1 MESRTIKA
9 LSEINDEGLFER
21 IATGVLRLQPT
32 YERLIHTGINADG
45 KTRKA
50 PVDGIGLDGNR
61 IVVTHHTI
69 TAASGLERKWL
80 LDPAKVKQR
89 PDTKTE
95 PVPGDVVKSLSEI
108 RNARRQIG
116 DLKATIVLTTNQE
129 PDSDLF
135 VAVVAAART
144 ENVDVDIWSRSRI
157 AAILDTDGRGQYIR
171 SKLLEIEEDT
181 VSLELIAEVG
191 WETVE
196 ALYTGDEPSLRVS
209 RLAAIEFLEPKPIT
223 FVVGGSGTGK
233 TIACLQVLQHHRD
246 AGGLVMVMSNE
257 VLEAAQ
263 NLDQA
268 IIAALRRFRPT
279 LREAQVV
286 TTLLGPNATLS
297 ILIEDVARSS
307 KPRQLIEKLI
317 AWLPDKKD
325 SYSVAQNGNGG
336 VRWRIFCP
344 VWPQFTVGLSK
355 GMDTTVKANTM
366 LLVAM
371 SDDEALATIRLRAI
385 SDGIQISDFQ
395 ATKIAKALGN
405 DPLLISL
412 NQDWKTPDPA
422 AVIASF
428 VDAALDRASAGSEVR
443 QHFLASELRSG
454 LRSLGEGILAH
465 RSLEPT
471 WDEIAAWQ
479 ISSEALAA
487 IKELTRASELIALRA
502 TSGTE
507 KLVFRHDRVRH
518 WIIADAAEF
527 LLKRSEITDE
537 VLADPLFASTF
548 GAILARCS
556 NPDQLIER
564 LKARNPLALFFAIE
578 AASKRSLVYRE
589 RLAAEAASWLKA
601 IGLDDRATVQMRW
614 DALLAIRDV
623 EGPFMLDLL
632 NHFPKKW
639 IPSMIARMC
648 NSDVEGALELCLMR
662 SPAEAAIWL
671 TTPIAQAYAAAGPR
685 FISAISEE
693 FDRCEA
699 GSKRAAALLSFAGA
713 WGEETIAPAISRLW
727 ERDKSRTKFLS
738 DYLWAFMRTSTRET
752 AHALLEPVCLEWAKL
767 PIEDGSA
774 KHLTRYNLAA
784 FEVRSAFLAAPPRGA
799 FEYLFRRAES
809 DDLAW
814 AIEYLLSALDD
825 PDVLQFN
832 IEMAARRKRGGQA
845 GRSPAIDHWHQAGE
859 GLGKP
864 MSHATRSTL
873 PAVWRAIEVDPDT
886 RTIAFDLWS
895 ATRGAGD
902 IEMMIPFKDDLLL
915 AERIL
920 RQRLRRGDHEVI
932 ADLAGKLNG
941 SDGAHWWHYTR
952 YVWSPALTDALDR
965 RLSAIAV
972 SQDEREEKPKPGV
985 DVTWIVLRRP
995 REEAQK
1001 LLQKH
1006 WDAFGQGAPFI
1017 LAALHLSTPE
1027 MLSRA
1032 AASLENHDNPQD
1044 VFDSLAMQWGLNWQ
1058 DGPGISREE
1067 QVLALKPYLHL
1078 IDGDELERVAE
1089 ACNRASLFDIRR
1101 RVIDGCIGE
1110 SRSWGAQYLV
1120 KNLDRHAGDRVPH
1133 IIDHVIEEFLKGGDS
1148 WSDACSALHTWLSSR
1163 DDRGAL
1169 EIAARAI
1176 VYSGSADDVICLRA
1190 WKGHDP
1196 GFLESVIADTVYNVS
1211 SMPRAKTKRNRR

>member
-1 MESRTIKA
+1 
-9 LSEINDEGLFER
+9 
-21 IATGVLRLQPT
+21 
-32 YERLIHTGINADG
+32 
-45 KTRKA
+45 
-50 PVDGIGLDGNR
+50 
-61 IVVTHHTI
+61 
-69 TAASGLERKWL
+69 
-80 LDPAKVKQR
+80 
-89 PDTKTE
+89 
-95 PVPGDVVKSLSEI
+95 
-108 RNARRQIG
+108 
-116 DLKATIVLTTNQE
+116 
-129 PDSDLF
+129 
-135 VAVVAAART
+135 
-144 ENVDVDIWSRSRI
+144 
-157 AAILDTDGRGQYIR
+157 
-171 SKLLEIEEDT
+171 
-181 VSLELIAEVG
+181 
-191 WETVE
+191 
-196 ALYTGDEPSLRVS
+196 
-209 RLAAIEFLEPKPIT
+209 
-223 FVVGGSGTGK
+223 
-233 TIACLQVLQHHRD
+233 
-246 AGGLVMVMSNE
+246 
-257 VLEAAQ
+257 
-263 NLDQA
+263 
-268 IIAALRRFRPT
+268 
-279 LREAQVV
+279 
-286 TTLLGPNATLS
+286 
-297 ILIEDVARSS
+297 
-307 KPRQLIEKLI
+307 
-317 AWLPDKKD
+317 
-325 SYSVAQNGNGG
+325 
-336 VRWRIFCP
+336 
-344 VWPQFTVGLSK
+344 
-355 GMDTTVKANTM
+355 
-366 LLVAM
+366 
-371 SDDEALATIRLRAI
+371 
-385 SDGIQISDFQ
+385 
-395 ATKIAKALGN
+395 
-405 DPLLISL
+405 
-412 NQDWKTPDPA
+412 
-422 AVIASF
+422 
-428 VDAALDRASAGSEVR
+428 
-443 QHFLASELRSG
+443 
-454 LRSLGEGILAH
+454 
-465 RSLEPT
+465 
-471 WDEIAAWQ
+471 
-479 ISSEALAA
+479 
-487 IKELTRASELIALRA
+487 
-502 TSGTE
+502 
-507 KLVFRHDRVRH
+507 
-518 WIIADAAEF
+518 
-527 LLKRSEITDE
+527 
-537 VLADPLFASTF
+537 
-548 GAILARCS
+548 
-556 NPDQLIER
+556 
-564 LKARNPLALFFAIE
+564 
-578 AASKRSLVYRE
+578 
-589 RLAAEAASWLKA
+589 
-601 IGLDDRATVQMRW
+601 
-614 DALLAIRDV
+614 
-623 EGPFMLDLL
+623 MLDLL

-713 WGEETIAPAISRLW
+713 WGEKTIAPAISRLW
-727 ERDKSRTKFLS
+727 ERDKSRNKFLS

-859 GLGKP
+859 GLGNP

-932 ADLAGKLNG
+932 ADLAGKLDG

-995 REEAQK
+995 REEAQE

-1044 VFDSLAMQWGLNWQ
+1044 VFDLLAMQWGLNWQ

-1067 QVLALKPYLHL
+1067 QVLALKPYLHSH
-1078 IDGDELERVAE
+1078 RW
-1089 ACNRASLFDIRR
+1089 RRIRK
-1101 RVIDGCIGE
+1101 
-1110 SRSWGAQYLV
+1110 SR
-1120 KNLDRHAGDRVPH
+1120 
-1133 IIDHVIEEFLKGGDS
+1133 
-1148 WSDACSALHTWLSSR
+1148 
-1163 DDRGAL
+1163 
-1169 EIAARAI
+1169 
-1176 VYSGSADDVICLRA
+1176 
-1190 WKGHDP
+1190 
-1196 GFLESVIADTVYNVS
+1196 
-1211 SMPRAKTKRNRR
+1211 